1 MSESMVEKTVIWL
14 SILHNDERPNGEK
27 HGYFCQNSYKTF
39 GTTIINILYVK
50 TVVVKAPGK
59 EVYRNNNEPLV
70 EVLCVVIKFLIIGSI
85 TFLCF
90 IRSCNIVVLLVCDLI
105 SCLISTFSIVNKA

>member
-39 GTTIINILYVK
+39 GTTIINIVYVK
-50 TVVVKAPGK
+50 TVVVKAPDK
-59 EVYRNNNEPLV
+59 EVYRNNNEPLFVYKNGNISFV
-70 EVLCVVIKFLIIGSI
+70 E
-85 TFLCF
+85 TE
-90 IRSCNIVVLLVCDLI
+90 
-105 SCLISTFSIVNKA
+105 

>member
-1 MSESMVEKTVIWL
+1 MQAILSKIAEFLSTSEDAMWDMMEYPEFCI
-14 SILHNDERPNGEK
+14 IDERPNGEK

-59 EVYRNNNEPLV
+59 EVYRNNNEPLFV
-70 EVLCVVIKFLIIGSI
+70 YKNGKKQNKKKVGTLCVL
-85 TFLCF
+85 TFLNVF
-90 IRSCNIVVLLVCDLI
+90 I
-105 SCLISTFSIVNKA
+105 